1 MAPSSR
7 KTRHPRLKSFASKH
21 AKCIDGESRRRIT
34 ASRSNQSYTLRV
46 GGTLPEVRHR
56 PALLPANALA
66 DIATRIR
73 KSRPLRDNG
82 PSTLKESAD
91 AMAHEDAEDFDNY
104 EFSTGDMSFLSHDH
118 AEGSDVGSD
127 IEEEEDTQ
135 DLLQAMIL
143 CPVPRKTL
151 ASPSRFASWH
161 AKVPHIFELAYG
173 SIPHS
178 PPTLSMDCPCAPS
191 PHRRYV
197 CIKVYDVGRPSLL
210 QGECCHRHLVEML
223 IRADLFPASPSRPQ
237 VAFTMTLLR
246 WHQILVDQA
255 GLGANNMAQIIQSF
269 LRRGTSFQRSRTPYS
284 VPDTLRKQLKSA
296 LTWLTVTERYADHLA
311 TYVRPTWRPERPRLC
326 HDDLVLTIDDLADS
340 CPACFNTFKAGAPI
354 LDGDSPQVMISIDGN
369 FTQKRKGRPDTGTDP
384 DQENCIAKIRA
395 IDSEGALGSSS
406 LFDINGLMA
415 IVKAAGPNLRHL
427 GVLYD
432 IGCRFAPSTRVAAV
446 FSSRVKITWAVP
458 IFHVYGHTYS
468 CQVRFNPRNLPGFGW
483 TDGEGMERV
492 WSGLANLIGS
502 TRNMSLGERRF
513 ALEERCHF
521 ITSERRLNL
530 FHLLELKEGRLKAIQ
545 QKALSLFTDGLD
557 HEGIPP
563 QYRPGAEL
571 APLDGDD
578 AAARPDVGDEDEDD
592 SDWQIPLQL
601 RRIDPQM
608 IRIVRR
614 MSIGRRRAIE
624 KSARDDRQR
633 KKHPTLKAVAL
644 YSQDLLRILG
654 EIQLLQGLMY
664 DRPAAVR
671 KGYKTTIRLSLS
683 LKAEKDNARKK
694 MKKVN
699 DALIAEHPDDSD
711 QPPFQHRWDQL
722 FDDNIYQFVEQCAK
736 EADPSLES
744 LPWWAKTSTAKLI
757 NAFEELGRIR
767 EEFQRLQHERASAH
781 DWLKARIVKLAQV
794 KDEHAVYRDA
804 LSDAL
809 NLQRHWNDEEDCST
823 VLLPYGAPVTCITVD
838 HEIEDDQDDPD
849 DPELQAHLNALAL
862 DALVP

>member
-1 MAPSSR
+1 M
-7 KTRHPRLKSFASKH
+7 
-21 AKCIDGESRRRIT
+21 E
-34 ASRSNQSYTLRV
+34 
-46 GGTLPEVRHR
+46 
-56 PALLPANALA
+56 
-66 DIATRIR
+66 
-73 KSRPLRDNG
+73 
-82 PSTLKESAD
+82 
-91 AMAHEDAEDFDNY
+91 
-104 EFSTGDMSFLSHDH
+104 
-118 AEGSDVGSD
+118 
-127 IEEEEDTQ
+127 
-135 DLLQAMIL
+135 
-143 CPVPRKTL
+143 
-151 ASPSRFASWH
+151 
-161 AKVPHIFELAYG
+161 
-173 SIPHS
+173 
-178 PPTLSMDCPCAPS
+178 
-191 PHRRYV
+191 
-197 CIKVYDVGRPSLL
+197 
-210 QGECCHRHLVEML
+210 
-223 IRADLFPASPSRPQ
+223 
-237 VAFTMTLLR
+237 
-246 WHQILVDQA
+246 
-255 GLGANNMAQIIQSF
+255 
-269 LRRGTSFQRSRTPYS
+269 
-284 VPDTLRKQLKSA
+284 
-296 LTWLTVTERYADHLA
+296 
-311 TYVRPTWRPERPRLC
+311 
-326 HDDLVLTIDDLADS
+326 
-340 CPACFNTFKAGAPI
+340 
-354 LDGDSPQVMISIDGN
+354 
-369 FTQKRKGRPDTGTDP
+369 
-384 DQENCIAKIRA
+384 
-395 IDSEGALGSSS
+395 
-406 LFDINGLMA
+406 A

>member
-311 TYVRPTWRPERPRLC
+311 TQL
-326 HDDLVLTIDDLADS
+326 S
-340 CPACFNTFKAGAPI
+340 
-354 LDGDSPQVMISIDGN
+354 
-369 FTQKRKGRPDTGTDP
+369 
-384 DQENCIAKIRA
+384 
-395 IDSEGALGSSS
+395 
-406 LFDINGLMA
+406 
-415 IVKAAGPNLRHL
+415 
-427 GVLYD
+427 
-432 IGCRFAPSTRVAAV
+432 
-446 FSSRVKITWAVP
+446 
-458 IFHVYGHTYS
+458 
-468 CQVRFNPRNLPGFGW
+468 
-483 TDGEGMERV
+483 GM
-492 WSGLANLIGS
+492 
-502 TRNMSLGERRF
+502 
-513 ALEERCHF
+513 
-521 ITSERRLNL
+521 
-530 FHLLELKEGRLKAIQ
+530 
-545 QKALSLFTDGLD
+545 
-557 HEGIPP
+557 
-563 QYRPGAEL
+563 
-571 APLDGDD
+571 
-578 AAARPDVGDEDEDD
+578 
-592 SDWQIPLQL
+592 
-601 RRIDPQM
+601 
-608 IRIVRR
+608 
-614 MSIGRRRAIE
+614 
-624 KSARDDRQR
+624 
-633 KKHPTLKAVAL
+633 
-644 YSQDLLRILG
+644 
-654 EIQLLQGLMY
+654 
-664 DRPAAVR
+664 
-671 KGYKTTIRLSLS
+671 
-683 LKAEKDNARKK
+683 
-694 MKKVN
+694 
-699 DALIAEHPDDSD
+699 
-711 QPPFQHRWDQL
+711 FQH
-722 FDDNIYQFVEQCAK
+722 
-736 EADPSLES
+736 
-744 LPWWAKTSTAKLI
+744 
-757 NAFEELGRIR
+757 
-767 EEFQRLQHERASAH
+767 FQSRS
-781 DWLKARIVKLAQV
+781 
-794 KDEHAVYRDA
+794 
-804 LSDAL
+804 S
-809 NLQRHWNDEEDCST
+809 NS
-823 VLLPYGAPVTCITVD
+823 
-838 HEIEDDQDDPD
+838 
-849 DPELQAHLNALAL
+849 
-862 DALVP
+862 